1 MERRALKTLQKELC
15 CHKRSRNILLKIT
28 MCRETEN
35 ANRAN
40 TFQPK
45 LAAINRHN
53 QNFMRLAVCS
63 SYISHANKKC
73 RAEGLARG
81 GGAVGSPAPPLPDRT
96 VRGAAPWN
104 TRAFAG
110 VWRAYVDTS
119 ALDVEGKEKMED
131 RGMEW

>member
-1 MERRALKTLQKELC
+1 
-15 CHKRSRNILLKIT
+15 

-81 GGAVGSPAPPLPDRT
+81 GGAAGGPAPPLPDRAW
-96 VRGAAPWN
+96 RCPLEHPRLAGAL
-104 TRAFAG
+104 RAG
-110 VWRAYVDTS
+110 VDTP
-119 ALDVEGKEKMED
+119 ALDVEGKETMYD
-131 RGMEW
+131 